1 MLCLSFWRRDNASG
15 VTYWVAKHYQGF
27 SLCALPWV
35 LISTEEVYFHREALS
50 WVTDLIPSQMRK
62 ETMEHSHT
70 SILRRAALAFGLL
83 TVSAVPT
90 AVASSEIEYYTFPSI
105 YGGTIDTKQ
114 WQGKPYLVVNTASQC
129 AFTKQYASLQ
139 KLYDKY
145 RDAGL
150 GMIAVPSD
158 DFNQEFDS
166 DAEVKSFC
174 ELNYDIDMPM
184 SETLSVRGQDA
195 HPFFKAVKAES
206 GFAPKWN
213 FNKILIG
220 VDGQVV
226 ETWGSL
232 TRPLAAK
239 LTKVIEVELSKSH

>member
-1 MLCLSFWRRDNASG
+1 M
-15 VTYWVAKHYQGF
+15 T
-27 SLCALPWV
+27 
-35 LISTEEVYFHREALS
+35 
-50 WVTDLIPSQMRK
+50 MR
-62 ETMEHSHT
+62 HSHT

-83 TVSAVPT
+83 TTSVVPT
-90 AVASSEIEYYTFPSI
+90 GVASSEIGYYTFPSI

-145 RDAGL
+145 REAGF
-150 GMIAVPSD
+150 GMVAVPSD
-158 DFNQEFDS
+158 DFNQELDS

-195 HPFFKAVKAES
+195 HQFFKAVKTES

-220 VDGQVV
+220 VDGKVID
-226 ETWGSL
+226 TWGSL
-232 TRPLAAK
+232 TGPLAAK
-239 LTKVIEVELSKSH
+239 LTKAIEDELSKSQ

>member
-1 MLCLSFWRRDNASG
+1 MNKIYTSALKRVTLTFGILAS
-15 VTYWVAKHYQGF
+15 
-27 SLCALPWV
+27 
-35 LISTEEVYFHREALS
+35 
-50 WVTDLIPSQMRK
+50 
-62 ETMEHSHT
+62 
-70 SILRRAALAFGLL
+70 SILPN
-83 TVSAVPT
+83 TVGAG
-90 AVASSEIEYYTFPSI
+90 EIEYYTFPSI
-105 YGGTIDTKQ
+105 YGGSIDTKK

-145 RDAGL
+145 REAGF
-150 GMIAVPSD
+150 GMVAVPSD
-158 DFNQEFDS
+158 DFNQELDS

-195 HPFFKAVKAES
+195 HQFFKAVKTES

-220 VDGQVV
+220 VDGKVID
-226 ETWGSL
+226 TWGSL

-239 LTKVIEVELSKSH
+239 LTKAIEDELSKSQ

>member
-1 MLCLSFWRRDNASG
+1 MRRI
-15 VTYWVAKHYQGF
+15 VMTH
-27 SLCALPWV
+27 L
-35 LISTEEVYFHREALS
+35 
-50 WVTDLIPSQMRK
+50 
-62 ETMEHSHT
+62 HT
-70 SILRRAALAFGLL
+70 PILRRAALAFGLL
-83 TVSAVPT
+83 TASALPT
-90 AVASSEIEYYTFPSI
+90 ALASSEIKHYTFPSI

-139 KLYDKY
+139 KLYDKHCK
-145 RDAGL
+145 AGFR
-150 GMIAVPSD
+150 MIAVPSD

-195 HPFFKAVKAES
+195 HPFFKAVKAEI

-220 VDGQVV
+220 VDGQVI

-239 LTKVIEVELSKSH
+239 LTKFIEDELSKSQ

>member
-1 MLCLSFWRRDNASG
+1 
-15 VTYWVAKHYQGF
+15 
-27 SLCALPWV
+27 
-35 LISTEEVYFHREALS
+35 
-50 WVTDLIPSQMRK
+50 MRK
-62 ETMEHSHT
+62 TTMRDPYI
-70 SILRRAALAFGLL
+70 SILRRAALAFGLF
-83 TVSAVPT
+83 TASALPM
-90 AVASSEIEYYTFPSI
+90 AVVAGEIEYYTFPSI

-145 RDAGL
+145 REAGF
-150 GMIAVPSD
+150 GMVAVPSD
-158 DFNQEFDS
+158 DFNQELDS

-184 SETLSVRGQDA
+184 SETLSVRGENA
-195 HPFFKAVKAES
+195 HPFFRAVKAES

-213 FNKILIG
+213 FNKVLVG
-220 VDGQVV
+220 SDGQVID
-226 ETWGSL
+226 TWGSL

-239 LTKVIEVELSKSH
+239 LTMAIEDELSKSQ

>member
-1 MLCLSFWRRDNASG
+1 MRD
-15 VTYWVAKHYQGF
+15 TY
-27 SLCALPWV
+27 
-35 LISTEEVYFHREALS
+35 
-50 WVTDLIPSQMRK
+50 
-62 ETMEHSHT
+62 T

-83 TVSAVPT
+83 TASAVPT

-195 HPFFKAVKAES
+195 HPFFKAVKAEI

-213 FNKILIG
+213 FNKILVG
-220 VDGQVV
+220 VDGHVI

-239 LTKVIEVELSKSH
+239 LTKVIEDELSKSQ